1 MDGLKTWLLNTTGLS
16 QDALHTYL
24 GFVVFFGASLL
35 LRKPPSDWWPWIILM
50 VFGIAKEGWD
60 VIYDTR
66 VQGQWSGF
74 KSAVDFLSTVFW
86 PTVIMFMVR
95 HGVVFRKQ

>member
-1 MDGLKTWLLNTTGLS
+1 MDGFKTWLLTTTGLS

-24 GFVVFFGASLL
+24 GFVVFFGAALL
-35 LRKPPSDWWPWIILM
+35 LRKPPSAWTPWIVVM
-50 VFGIAKEGWD
+50 VFSIIKEGWD

-74 KSAVDFLSTVFW
+74 KSAVDFASTVFW